1 MCVCVHV
8 LVCMCC
14 TLSPVWACVRTCVRA
29 CACNLSVII
38 SWLAHP
44 HKGGQERECGVV
56 TWRGVACVV
65 WRGVVW
71 RDVIWCAAARCGA
84 MQCVVVSVINENLSI
99 STHRRPV
106 DRVND
111 P

>member
-38 SWLAHP
+38 SWQLENFRIMFHMMTQDHELPDLIWNQQTRRELRHALEQEI
-44 HKGGQERECGVV
+44 KSFDVAVRDAGDGGSPG
-56 TWRGVACVV
+56 T
-65 WRGVVW
+65 
-71 RDVIWCAAARCGA
+71 INS
-84 MQCVVVSVINENLSI
+84 SV
-99 STHRRPV
+99 
-106 DRVND
+106 
-111 P
+111 